1 MKQEIKKLKREILIP
16 NIFNLGRNREHRIL
30 EAKLDGHKL
39 KDEKPKIDCTY
50 YENCKVRI
58 FGRIKCLF
66 DYTQCSTYKSFEKY
80 GEGFNEMYVGS
91 KI

>member
-1 MKQEIKKLKREILIP
+1 MKKQ
-16 NIFNLGRNREHRIL
+16 L
-30 EAKLDGHKL
+30 ESKLDNLSRTSTIPK
-39 KDEKPKIDCTY
+39 KMIKPPKIDCPY

>member
-1 MKQEIKKLKREILIP
+1 MKKQ
-16 NIFNLGRNREHRIL
+16 L
-30 EAKLDGHKL
+30 ESKLDNLSRTSTIPK
-39 KDEKPKIDCTY
+39 KMIKPPKIDYPY

>member
-1 MKQEIKKLKREILIP
+1 MKKQ
-16 NIFNLGRNREHRIL
+16 L
-30 EAKLDGHKL
+30 ESKLDNLSRTSTIPK
-39 KDEKPKIDCTY
+39 KMIKVPKIDCPY

-66 DYTQCSTYKSFEKY
+66 DYTQCSTYKFNEKN
-80 GEGFNEMYVGS
+80 GEGFNEMFIGS